1 MKVHVY
7 RAVDGWRWQLKAR
20 NGRIIAES
28 GEAYTNRSKCVDGW
42 HRVETAAYRKVPVIY
57 DDGS

>member
-7 RAVDGWRWQLKAR
+7 KASDGWRWHLKAR
-20 NGRIIAES
+20 NGRIIADS

-42 HRVETAAYRKVPVIY
+42 HRVERAVNGMVSVIY
-57 DDGS
+57 D